1 MRIVMMTM
9 MRTDEKD
16 ETDYSWWGGGD
27 EEVDD
32 IQGED
37 DKDKDNDN
45 EGMMMRPWG

>member
-1 MRIVMMTM
+1 MGG
-9 MRTDEKD
+9 MRT
-16 ETDYSWWGGGD
+16 

-45 EGMMMRPWG
+45 EGMMMRP

>member
-1 MRIVMMTM
+1 MGG
-9 MRTDEKD
+9 MRT
-16 ETDYSWWGGGD
+16 

-45 EGMMMRPWG
+45 EGMTIRPWG

>member
-1 MRIVMMTM
+1 MGG
-9 MRTDEKD
+9 MRT
-16 ETDYSWWGGGD
+16 

-45 EGMMMRPWG
+45 EGMMMRPLG

>member
-1 MRIVMMTM
+1 MGG
-9 MRTDEKD
+9 MRT
-16 ETDYSWWGGGD
+16 

-45 EGMMMRPWG
+45 EGMTMRP

>member
-1 MRIVMMTM
+1 MKRTRRIT
-9 MRTDEKD
+9 RDG
-16 ETDYSWWGGGD
+16 GGGD

-45 EGMMMRPWG
+45 EGMMMRP

>member
-1 MRIVMMTM
+1 MGG
-9 MRTDEKD
+9 MRT
-16 ETDYSWWGGGD
+16 

-45 EGMMMRPWG
+45 EGMMKRP